1 MTRVV
6 AISGLV
12 LAAAAFALTASPASS
27 AALEHKFVVL
37 REHSSGTP
45 SRAQP
50 YLDQLLAV
58 VGKQNQWPKVSG
70 RYFAEREPALDFVT
84 KEKPD
89 FGIFSLSAFL
99 SLKSALSLTVV
110 GEVLAPKAGGKQYF
124 LLSKS
129 ARDLDGCK
137 AHKLSTIFG
146 ADSKFVDRVVARGA
160 FKLADMTLVEAHRPL
175 EPLKQVLR
183 GDADCALVDDSQL
196 EATHHIEQGEELK
209 SVWHSAELPGMA
221 VVAFPH
227 ADAAAVS
234 GFKKTLPG
242 VCSTAHEACATV
254 GIDSLKPAG
263 DDRYRAVLDAYS
275 K

>member
-1 MTRVV
+1 MTRAV
-6 AISGLV
+6 AASACV
-12 LAAAAFALTASPASS
+12 LAAAAAAFTASPAAS
-27 AALEHKFVVL
+27 AAPERKFVVV
-37 REHSSGTP
+37 REHSAGTA

-58 VGKQNQWPKVSG
+58 VGKQNQWPNVSG
-70 RYFAEREPALDFVT
+70 RYFAEREPALDFIA

-99 SLKSALSLTVV
+99 SLKSTLSLDVV

-129 ARDLDGCK
+129 AHDLEGCK
-137 AHKLSTIFG
+137 AHKLSTVLG
-146 ADSKFVDRVVARGA
+146 SDAKFVDRVVARGA
-160 FKLADMTLVEAHRPL
+160 FKLADMTLVEARRPL

-183 GDADCALVDDSQL
+183 GEADCALVDDAQV
-196 EATHHIEQGEELK
+196 EASHHIEQGDELK
-209 SVWHSAELPGMA
+209 PVWHSAELPGMA
-221 VVAFPH
+221 VVAFPR
-227 ADAAAVS
+227 ADAAAVAA
-234 GFKKTLPG
+234 FKKTLAG
-242 VCSTAHEACATV
+242 LCSAAREACATV

-263 DDRYRAVLDAYS
+263 DDRYRAALDAYS